1 MVEEGWLK
9 FIRLCAREHDIARL
23 EHLFD
28 FFLTHE
34 ERQSIATRLS
44 LTKALLAEEMTQRE
58 MAERLHIS
66 IAKITRGSNELKRL
80 TVAEK
85 EQLKKWLEEEWF
97 LVKDGRLDY
106 EKNSN
111 VHTARKHIVING
123 LQK

>member
-1 MVEEGWLK
+1 MTDEDWLNFVRICAK
-9 FIRLCAREHDIARL
+9 ERDNTRLQQ
-23 EHLFD
+23 LFD

-80 TVAEK
+80 TAAEK
-85 EQLKKWLEEEWF
+85 AQLKKWLDKE
-97 LVKDGRLDY
+97 
-106 EKNSN
+106 
-111 VHTARKHIVING
+111 
-123 LQK
+123 